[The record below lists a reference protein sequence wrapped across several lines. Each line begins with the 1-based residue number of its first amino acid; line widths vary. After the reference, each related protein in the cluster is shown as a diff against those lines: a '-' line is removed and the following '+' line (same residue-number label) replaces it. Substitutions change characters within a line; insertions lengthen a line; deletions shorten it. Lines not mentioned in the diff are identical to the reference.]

1 MPEHAFSMLQMGSP
15 KKKSEVIQNLRTL
28 TEMYGSWITD
38 VLTNDEAM
46 HDDKFKAT
54 GQTIIDKCNDANRR
68 MNAGIDL
75 IENNDKV
82 YQAFVF
88 MNQAMY
94 LQRSITAF
102 SKDYGNGIPSSLKD
116 YMTDM
121 PEKGRKKDH
130 SEWRPFQIAFV
141 LLNMCGIMDGESPE
155 RDIVDLLYFPT
166 GGGKTEAYLG
176 LIAFTIAYRRLSVSD
191 ETDYEKDGG
200 VTVFLR
206 YTLRLL
212 TTQQRDRLMRLI
224 VAMEQLREKNEKLY
238 GKERI
243 SIGFWVGGN
252 VTPNKFS
259 EYNDSDQFKK
269 REFIR
274 KLTKQI
280 IKCPYCGKPITRDEY
295 DINEKGKYVKIHCAD
310 DNCMFS
316 LKTGRTIPV
325 YLVDEEIYAK
335 CPTVIISTVD
345 KFARLPWS
353 ERVGLLFG
361 RTDRYCSR
369 CGHIAIGEKHAGR
382 HNADVAAGLER
393 AETVACKPFYPP
405 ELIIQDEL
413 HLITGPLGTIY
424 GGYETV
430 VEEMC
435 CIEKNGKK
443 IYEAM
448 VPAVTEILAQTNQLH
463 QVLSETLDEKGRKN
477 LQHTISILCAE
488 YCGMYGVGEYLLG
501 LAAQTDQELY
511 LDAMDQAAGN
521 GITLAAEEMMRSYF
535 YGRRGCEV
543 QPGYAKFYSR
553 LVSLRHVASSI
564 SDAVEGVE
572 GLEMLVP
579 GAEA

>member
-46 HDDKFKAT
+46 HDDKFKET

-102 SKDYGNGIPSSLKD
+102 SKDYGNGIPCSLRD

-141 LLNMCGIMDGESPE
+141 LLNLYGIMDGESPE
-155 RDIVDLLYFPT
+155 RNIVDLLYFPT

-176 LIAFTIAYRRLSVSD
+176 LIAFTVAYRRLTASD

-259 EYNDSDQFKK
+259 EYSYSDQFKK
-269 REFIR
+269 KEFIR

-280 IKCPYCGKPITRDEY
+280 IKCPYCGKPITSDEY

-310 DNCMFS
+310 DNCIFS
-316 LKTGRTIPV
+316 LRKVEQYRFI
-325 YLVDEEIYAK
+325 LLMR
-335 CPTVIISTVD
+335 
-345 KFARLPWS
+345 KFMQS
-353 ERVGLLFG
+353 VLL
-361 RTDRYCSR
+361 
-369 CGHIAIGEKHAGR
+369 
-382 HNADVAAGLER
+382 
-393 AETVACKPFYPP
+393 
-405 ELIIQDEL
+405 
-413 HLITGPLGTIY
+413 
-424 GGYETV
+424 
-430 VEEMC
+430 
-435 CIEKNGKK
+435 
-443 IYEAM
+443 
-448 VPAVTEILAQTNQLH
+448 
-463 QVLSETLDEKGRKN
+463 
-477 LQHTISILCAE
+477 
-488 YCGMYGVGEYLLG
+488 
-501 LAAQTDQELY
+501 
-511 LDAMDQAAGN
+511 
-521 GITLAAEEMMRSYF
+521 
-535 YGRRGCEV
+535 
-543 QPGYAKFYSR
+543 
-553 LVSLRHVASSI
+553 
-564 SDAVEGVE
+564 
-572 GLEMLVP
+572 
-579 GAEA
+579 